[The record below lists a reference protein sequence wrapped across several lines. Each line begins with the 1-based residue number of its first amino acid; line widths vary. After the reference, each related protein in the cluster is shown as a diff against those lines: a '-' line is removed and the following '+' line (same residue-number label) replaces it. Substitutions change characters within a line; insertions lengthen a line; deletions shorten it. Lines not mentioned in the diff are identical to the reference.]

1 MVLLSF
7 LVKLLTTLYPLTK
20 VQVTLI
26 FAHLDC
32 NVAKMPT
39 PYEFHAAFFS
49 MKFPKREQNESI
61 PQYEQRVRDSLHVQI
76 NHNRE
81 QAQKGKLFFYC

>member
-1 MVLLSF
+1 
-7 LVKLLTTLYPLTK
+7 
-20 VQVTLI
+20 
-26 FAHLDC
+26 
-32 NVAKMPT
+32 MPT

-76 NHNRE
+76 NQNRE
-81 QAQKGKLFFYC
+81 QAQKGKLYFLLLKYTKFTSILTDIF